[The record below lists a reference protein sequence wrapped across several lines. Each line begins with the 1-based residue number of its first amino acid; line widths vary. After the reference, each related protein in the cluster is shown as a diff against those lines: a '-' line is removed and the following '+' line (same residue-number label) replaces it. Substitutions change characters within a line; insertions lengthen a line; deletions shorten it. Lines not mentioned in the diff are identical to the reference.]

1 MRAMSASILDSV
13 VNSFGASILENLG
26 KRLGISPAVVRAA
39 TPMIVGLVLSGIKRL
54 TTRDG
59 AADTYQSLMNGA
71 SNLVGSQDMD
81 SFLQQT
87 DPAKSTGLLDILT
100 GDNSIEH
107 VATNF
112 AHKSGLDP
120 QIDSDVAAKM
130 LGMMAPAVLHQVD
143 RYAKDHGLDMSGIAS
158 AIDDSSDALKSLGNL
173 QSILDDSPGIADDIM
188 RGLSKLFGRG

>member
-1 MRAMSASILDSV
+1 MSANILDSV
-13 VNSFGASILENLG
+13 VNSFGASIVENLG

-39 TPMIVGLVLSGIKRL
+39 TPMVVGLVLSGIKRL

-71 SNLVGSQDMD
+71 SKLVGSQDMD

-112 AHKSGLDP
+112 AHKSGLAP

-130 LGMMAPAVLHQVD
+130 LGMMTPAVLHQVD

>member
-1 MRAMSASILDSV
+1 MSANILDSV
-13 VNSFGASILENLG
+13 VNSFGASIVENLG

-39 TPMIVGLVLSGIKRL
+39 TPMVVGLVLSGIKRL

-59 AADTYQSLMNGA
+59 AADTYHSLLNGA
-71 SNLVGSQDMD
+71 SELIGSHDMD
-81 SFLQQT
+81 SFLQQA
-87 DPAKSTGLLDILT
+87 DPAKSTSLLDVLT
-100 GDNSIEH
+100 GNNSIEH
-107 VATNF
+107 VAANF

-143 RYAKDHGLDMSGIAS
+143 RFAKDQGLDMSGIAS

-173 QSILDDSPGIADDIM
+173 QGILDDTPGIADDIM